1 MIDDHDV
8 VVRVVDATVEI
19 PLRGVKASAAMED
32 SRIVRKPNGSL
43 ALRALD
49 KISLEVRR
57 GERVGIVGGNG
68 NGKTTLLK
76 LIGGMLPAVEGSVQ
90 VRGSIR
96 SLLTIGAGTV
106 PALTGR
112 QNVVMRYALLGIKS
126 LSKEEY
132 ISDVAEFAELGA
144 FFDMPLG
151 TYSPGMQSRL
161 QFAMSTVESADI
173 LLLDEWI
180 GVADQSFQEKA
191 NNRLEQYIKK
201 NEGFL
206 FASHNAE
213 LLEKMTSRTIKLIN
227 GKIVSDQSTLSG
239 PGNKFK
245 SPVIL

>member
-1 MIDDHDV
+1 MTEADI
-8 VVRVVDATVEI
+8 VVRIRDASVEI
-19 PLRGVKASAAMED
+19 PLRGVKGGALGAD
-32 SRIVRKPNGSL
+32 PRIIQKVNGSL
-43 ALRALD
+43 VLRALD

-76 LIGGMLPAVEGSVQ
+76 LIGGMLPAVGGSIE

-96 SLLTIGAGTV
+96 TLLTIGAGTV

-112 QNVVMRYALLGIKS
+112 QNVRMRYSLLGIKS
-126 LSKEEY
+126 ISVDEY
-132 ISDVAEFAELGA
+132 IADVAEFSELGA
-144 FFDMPLG
+144 FFDMPIG

-161 QFAMSTVESADI
+161 QFAMSTVEPADI

-180 GVADQSFQEKA
+180 GVADHAFQVKA
-191 NNRLEQYIKK
+191 NNRLEKYIEK

-213 LLEKMTSRTIKLIN
+213 LLQRMTDRTLTLQN
-227 GKIVSDQSTLSG
+227 GKIISDEASALSIS
-239 PGNKFK
+239 
-245 SPVIL
+245 SPA

>member
-1 MIDDHDV
+1 MIHSREV
-8 VVRVVDATVEI
+8 VIRISNATVEI
-19 PLRGVKASAAMED
+19 PLRGVKASATAED
-32 SRIVRKPNGSL
+32 TRIVRKPNGSL

-49 KISLEVRR
+49 RVSLEVRR
-57 GERVGIVGGNG
+57 GERVGIIGGNG

-76 LIGGMLPAVEGSVQ
+76 LIGGMLPAVEGIVE

-112 QNVVMRYALLGIKS
+112 QNVMMRYALLGIKGIS
-126 LSKEEY
+126 REEY

-144 FFDMPLG
+144 FFDMPIG

-161 QFAMSTVESADI
+161 QFAMSTVEPADI

-180 GVADQSFQEKA
+180 GVADQAFQEKA
-191 NNRLEQYIKK
+191 NKRLEQYIEK

-213 LLEKMTSRTIKLIN
+213 LLKKMTNRTIELKN
-227 GKIVSDQSTLSG
+227 GKIASDQALDED
-239 PGNKFK
+239 PRVNIQKLN
-245 SPVIL
+245 VV

>member
-1 MIDDHDV
+1 MIDDDV
-8 VVRVVDATVEI
+8 VVRIINATVEI
-19 PLRGVKASAAMED
+19 PLRGVKASATMED

-57 GERVGIVGGNG
+57 GERVGIIGGNG

-76 LIGGMLPAVEGSVQ
+76 LIGGMLPAVEGSVE

-112 QNVVMRYALLGIKS
+112 QNVTMRYALLGIKS
-126 LSKEEY
+126 ISKEEY
-132 ISDVAEFAELGA
+132 VSDVAEFAELGA
-144 FFDMPLG
+144 FFDMPIG

-161 QFAMSTVESADI
+161 QFAMSTVEPADI

-180 GVADQSFQEKA
+180 GVADQAFQEKA
-191 NNRLEQYIKK
+191 NNRLEQYIEK

-213 LLEKMTSRTIKLIN
+213 LLERMTSRTIKLTN
-227 GKIVSDQSTLSG
+227 GKIVLDQNMGSG
-239 PGNKFK
+239 LEVNAKK
-245 SPVIL
+245 LKLL